1 MFSEP
6 KNGWVDIN
14 IGEWSNYASY
24 LTNPHYDFF
33 DAFENILGSRR
44 QSCVYMDA
52 EGHEF
57 IVVLDYNCVY
67 IIMIEETESL
77 KVIQKDIVELAEEFY
92 NDVKRDIEAWV
103 HWFVWTELYEEDDL
117 RGKKAQQAE
126 RRKLNRKLQKLRK
139 VIDEYKNR

>member
-33 DAFENILGSRR
+33 DAFENILGNRR

-92 NDVKRDIEAWV
+92 NDVKRDIEAWI